1 MPSEFHSLSVFT
13 APENLHELT
22 LEQRRE
28 TIKPLGAH
36 GKRAFPTGRWA
47 KVGQDVVE
55 IRLLD
60 K

>member
-36 GKRAFPTGRWA
+36 GRWA
-47 KVGQDVVE
+47 KIGQDPVE